1 VPGGS
6 VGHSAGARCDEPHE
20 PDRKRAAKG
29 LEREISHETASCAR
43 HRGLRA
49 TPFSSTRWIAIGR
62 FFRVL
67 YSAPDGHTL
76 MVHTIPFIANA
87 FLYRR
92 MPYDPLAAFEVVSLL
107 SSSPSQLAASAHV
120 KAGRATR
127 DGAAS

>member
-1 VPGGS
+1 M
-6 VGHSAGARCDEPHE
+6 R
-20 PDRKRAAKG
+20 
-29 LEREISHETASCAR
+29 TAS
-43 HRGLRA
+43 RA
-49 TPFSSTRWIAIGR
+49 ERDAVFVHEMDRDRP

-92 MPYDPLAAFEVVSLL
+92 MPYDPLASFEVVSLL
-107 SSSPSQLAASAHV
+107 SSSPSQLAVSAHV